1 MLELIRQVYNE
12 PIDILRIFIDKSVT
26 QKKEESNMD
35 DLEPTKFNI
44 EISANDA
51 TVEEIDKMT
60 RQLLAE
66 LRDLDVE
73 SAELEKSGVAPQ
85 GTKGD
90 PVTIGSIVI
99 SALPTVLPIVV
110 QLVQTW
116 STRGQGRIVKFR
128 GRGIEFEGSA
138 EELQILLQKLDQG
151 RRKNE

>member
-12 PIDILRIFIDKSVT
+12 PIDIWICIDKSDV
-26 QKKEESNMD
+26 QKKEESQMD
-35 DLEPTKFNI
+35 DLEPTEINI

-66 LRDLDVE
+66 LRDLNVE
-73 SAELEKSGVAPQ
+73 SAELEKSGIVPQ
-85 GTKGD
+85 GAKGD

-99 SALPTVLPIVV
+99 SALPAVLPIVL

-116 STRGQGRIVKFR
+116 SSRGQGRIVKFR

-151 RRKNE
+151 QKKK

>member
-1 MLELIRQVYNE
+1 
-12 PIDILRIFIDKSVT
+12 
-26 QKKEESNMD
+26 MD
-35 DLEPTKFNI
+35 HLEPTKFNI

-138 EELQILLQKLDQG
+138 EELQILLQKLEQD

>member
-1 MLELIRQVYNE
+1 
-12 PIDILRIFIDKSVT
+12 
-26 QKKEESNMD
+26 MD
-35 DLEPTKFNI
+35 DLEPTKFNL

-60 RQLLAE
+60 RQLLTE

-138 EELQILLQKLDQG
+138 EELQILLQKLEQG